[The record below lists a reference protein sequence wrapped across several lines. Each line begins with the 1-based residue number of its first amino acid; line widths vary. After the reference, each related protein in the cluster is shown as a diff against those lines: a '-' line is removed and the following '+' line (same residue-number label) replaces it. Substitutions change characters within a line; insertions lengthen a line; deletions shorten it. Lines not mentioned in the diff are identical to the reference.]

1 MAQVIK
7 LLGPQIPMTETDD
20 PGQNAELATKVYVTH
35 DPGGGQAHEIILKNE
50 GGVVL
55 GTIHLLN
62 GHDVIIDKEPT
73 DYLHTATNTTH
84 VYFGPVA
91 VMG

>member
-7 LLGPQIPMTETDD
+7 LLGPQIPMTADDD
-20 PGQNAELATKVYVTH
+20 PGQNAEGATKVYVTH
-35 DPGGGQAHEIILKNE
+35 DPGGGQAHEIILKNA
-50 GGVVL
+50 GGDVL

-62 GHDVIIDKEPT
+62 GHDIIIDKEPT
-73 DYLHTATNTTH
+73 DYLHTTTNTTH
-84 VYFGPVA
+84 VFFGPVA

>member
-7 LLGPQIPMTETDD
+7 LLGLQIPMTDADD
-20 PGQNAELATKVYVTH
+20 QGQNDELATKVYVTH

-50 GGVVL
+50 GGDVL

-62 GHDVIIDKEPT
+62 GHDIIIDKEPT

-84 VYFGPVA
+84 VFSVL
-91 VMG
+91 